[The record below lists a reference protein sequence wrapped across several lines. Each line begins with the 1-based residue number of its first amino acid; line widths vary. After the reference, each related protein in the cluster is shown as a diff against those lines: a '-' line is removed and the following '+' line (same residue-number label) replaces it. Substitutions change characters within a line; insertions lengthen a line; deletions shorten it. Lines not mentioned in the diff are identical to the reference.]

1 MGKPYTGAFSTVDS
15 SVKFEGVAYPLA
27 KHGFA
32 RKREFTL
39 IDSIADTLV
48 YELRDNEETKKLY
61 PCSFSFTATHKIT
74 DEVFTTTFKVKNA
87 DNKPIWFCIGG
98 HPGFRCPMNDGE
110 KFSDYKLVFEKVE
123 NEDVIY
129 TTNYG
134 GGYIDASLP
143 VVDKLKNTNEWDL
156 CHDDYDVDVLLTKK
170 LQSRKVKLVHKVIG
184 KGIELS

>member
-98 HPGFRCPMNDGE
+98 HPGFLLEEGIC
-110 KFSDYKLVFEKVE
+110 
-123 NEDVIY
+123 
-129 TTNYG
+129 
-134 GGYIDASLP
+134 SLLRRVRNARP
-143 VVDKLKNTNEWDL
+143 TD
-156 CHDDYDVDVLLTKK
+156 
-170 LQSRKVKLVHKVIG
+170 QAAP
-184 KGIELS
+184 